1 MKSLQSILEKHKFF
15 EGMGKS
21 YLELIAGCAS
31 NIHFHAGD
39 LIFREGEEANHFY
52 ILREGKTALEIPIPS
67 RGSIPI
73 QTIGEGDVLGWSW
86 LYPPYHWVLN
96 ARALENVRAI
106 ALDGEC
112 LRTKCDEDPRL
123 GYELM
128 KRFSYIIMQRLQAAR
143 LQMIDIY
150 GNRVKEEV

>member
-1 MKSLQSILEKHKFF
+1 MQSLQSILEKHKFF
-15 EGMGKS
+15 EGMETS
-21 YLELIAGCAS
+21 YLELITGCAS
-31 NIHFHAGD
+31 NIRFKTGD

-52 ILREGKTALEIPIPS
+52 IIRQGKIALEIPMPG

-86 LYPPYHWVLN
+86 LYPPYYWVLN
-96 ARALENVRAI
+96 ARALEPVRAI

-128 KRFSYIIMQRLQAAR
+128 KRFSYIIMNRLQAAR

-150 GNRVKEEV
+150 GNRVKENG